1 MIQSSRIALPVGTTL
16 DRFVKSNQTQFSYD
30 CADLSQLLAD
40 IVLGAKIVNREVN
53 KAGLVDII
61 GAAGSTNTSG
71 EQQYKLDVLAN
82 LAFEQALLQGG
93 QVCTL
98 VSEEYEFL
106 VNLNETGKYI
116 VAIDPI
122 DGSSNIDVDVSIGTI
137 FSIYRR
143 TSEAGVPNT
152 ITDVLIKGS
161 EQVVAGY
168 ILYGSSTMLVYTSG
182 RGVNGFTYE
191 PALGE
196 YLLSHADMQMPKKGS
211 VYSVNEGQS
220 NFFPAPVRSY
230 LDYCKVERYATR
242 YVGSLVADF
251 HRNLLKGGIY
261 LYPGTLEDP
270 RGKLRLVF
278 ECNALAFLA
287 EQAGGKA
294 TDGNIRILDKQ
305 PLTLHER
312 TPLYVGSSDMVDKL
326 KGYF

>member
-1 MIQSSRIALPVGTTL
+1 LIQSSRIALPVGTTL